1 MLNNNINPMMNNIN
15 QNIMMNQMMND
26 MYQNNMIN
34 PMMNNMNQN
43 MMLNP
48 NMNNM
53 NMMIG
58 NMQMNK
64 EINFIIISD
73 NKIDIVSCFEND
85 NVDTLKYK
93 IKELN
98 NNEGWLIHNYQ
109 PLDGAK
115 SLKDNGIVNG
125 SIIYIKSNVINII
138 FKAYNG
144 ISSTVAL
151 DEDCPLHMAIIIYGC
166 KSKIKNFIQKI
177 NKNTLK
183 FIYNNI
189 KLRLNDETPIKIA
202 LKSFNGKPIVT
213 VEDTENLIGG

>member
-1 MLNNNINPMMNNIN
+1 MFYNNINPMMNNIN

-26 MYQNNMIN
+26 MNQNNMIN

-85 NVDTLKYK
+85 NVNTLKYK
-93 IKELN
+93 LKELS
-98 NNEGWLIHNYQ
+98 NNEGVLIHNYQ
-109 PLDGAK
+109 PLYGAK

-144 ISSTVAL
+144 ISSSVVL
-151 DEDCPLHMAIIIYGC
+151 DEDCPLHLAIIIYVC

-189 KLRLNDETPIKIA
+189 KLRLNDETPIKII
-202 LKSFNGKPIVT
+202 LKSINGRPIVF